1 MLYCQPEVRMTKH
14 TTIDLDDD
22 LSAFV
27 EAEVG
32 AGRYRS
38 TSEVVAA
45 ALRLLEDE
53 QKLER
58 LRAARR
64 DVDAIW
70 DYSARHWGTARAENY
85 VEMIHK
91 TLEALNAGSMHPRAR
106 EDL

>member
-1 MLYCQPEVRMTKH
+1 MTKH

-58 LRAARR
+58 LRAALIEGEESGFPDEDFDFDEFLASKRR
-64 DVDAIW
+64 
-70 DYSARHWGTARAENY
+70 
-85 VEMIHK
+85 
-91 TLEALNAGSMHPRAR
+91 
-106 EDL
+106 